1 MMKFFNGEEDAL
13 KEIEKLNGKITIKM
27 ENGEVNINRSCNL
40 HSLCFMFSAL
50 TGMVYK
56 NMRKGI
62 KPEVENPEE
71 EIIDAINHLVKM
83 GIENQKMT
91 DRLEALHD
99 NPLTDIVLEMFKD
112 AFDMAIKNRK
122 KCAEKGGDS
131 K

>member
-1 MMKFFNGEEDAL
+1 MMKFFNVEEDTL
-13 KEIEKLNGKITIKM
+13 KKIEKLNGKITIKM
-27 ENGEVNINRSCNL
+27 ENGEVNIDRSCNL

-62 KPEVENPEE
+62 KPEVENPEQ
-71 EIIDAINHLVKM
+71 EIIDAISHLVTM

-91 DRLEALHD
+91 DRLEALRD
-99 NPLTDIVLEMFKD
+99 NPSTDVFLEILKTALD
-112 AFDMAIKNRK
+112 VATKNSERYT
-122 KCAEKGGDS
+122 EGGDS